1 MGITKEQFIK
11 EFKRRLTDEYALDVK
26 DATPEELYQ
35 TLAAVVKSGYSD
47 IWRKTWKNYIKEGLL
62 FFNRVFARTAAQEQP
77 FEHGLV
83 RTG

>member
-47 IWRKTWKNYIKEGLL
+47 IWRKTWKNYIIFQSSFCRDGCSRAI
-62 FFNRVFARTAAQEQP
+62 F
-77 FEHGLV
+77 
-83 RTG
+83 

>member
-47 IWRKTWKNYIKEGLL
+47 IWRKTWKNYIKEDQKQVYYFSIEFLSGRLL
-62 FFNRVFARTAAQEQP
+62 KSNLLNM
-77 FEHGLV
+77 G
-83 RTG
+83 